1 MGRAG
6 SHHGEWVFSL
16 QEQHAPPPTKTLSS
30 PTVARSHL
38 TGSWCTAPNTER
50 RRAVDPEQPLCG
62 DPDTSLLVSHVVTR
76 TLAEECVHSKE
87 LSTALVLGT
96 QKL

>member
-1 MGRAG
+1 MGFLSPGA
-6 SHHGEWVFSL
+6 
-16 QEQHAPPPTKTLSS
+16 ACPPPTKTLSS

-38 TGSWCTAPNTER
+38 TGSWCTAPNTEL